1 MTGQA
6 YLVAARR
13 ALASQPPEPRG
24 RERSETSETSERRYQ
39 PGGRY
44 EVRGPLL
51 GTIHGTTEALESWR
65 KSMGLPRAG
74 LMTVSGEL
82 VLIADV
88 RAFVR
93 TGWMDV
99 VAIPGGGQ

>member
-1 MTGQA
+1 MTRQA

-13 ALASQPPEPRG
+13 ALASQPPEH
-24 RERSETSETSERRYQ
+24 RESERSETSERRYQ

-51 GTIHGTTEALESWR
+51 GTIHATTESLESWR
-65 KSMGLPRAG
+65 ESMGLPRAG
-74 LMTVSGEL
+74 LMTVGGEL
-82 VLIADV
+82 VLIADI
-88 RAFVR
+88 RAFAR
-93 TGWMDV
+93 SGWMDV